1 MRDQS
6 RIAELAEAVADGRAV
21 DWKSAAGSA
30 STEDDRELVAS
41 LRGLA
46 AIGGFFGSLT
56 TPSADTSRARP
67 VLGPGTH
74 WGPLRIIEH
83 IGRGRFGDVYRAW
96 DPALARDVALKLVA
110 SGDTPLDEHVVEE
123 GRLMA
128 RVRHP
133 NVITIH
139 GAQRVDGVIGLWM
152 EFIDGRSLDA
162 ETSDRGP
169 FTADE
174 LVTTGIQLCHA
185 LAAVHGAGLVHR
197 DVKASNVLR
206 DRQGRLLLGDFGTGG
221 EIDRDDSSLAGLMGT
236 PAYLAPEIFRRQPA
250 TPQSDI
256 YSLGVLLFHLATGR
270 YPFAERSL
278 AALRQAHAGG
288 TPVAVSTLR
297 PDLPAALAE
306 VIQRSLDADASHR
319 FQSADDMAHALE
331 ILATRDTKWL
341 RRRVVT
347 AVIAAAVAVGVGWLV
362 WRPSSFSFKE
372 RDWVL
377 VAAFENRTGNPLLD
391 GAVEFALGLELGN
404 SPVVNVVPRVRVD
417 DTLALMRLPLDTRV
431 DARVGREV
439 ALRDGS
445 IRAVLA
451 GQSDAV
457 GPGVRFT
464 AQVLDPRDGAVVSSV
479 QEDAAAET
487 DLIPAIA
494 RLAVKV
500 RTRLGE
506 TLPALADTGPQM
518 PRVTTRSLKALRL
531 YQQAL
536 PDLFGEANPRVAE
549 KLLGEAVREDPD
561 FGVAHV
567 ARANAIWI
575 QRFAVCGGRPRF
587 FRAAEMDAHLEA
599 AAIAASQVTVED
611 RYRIEAETAEIQRFR
626 VPPGPE
632 REAQAQGAVV
642 ALEALLRLRPDD
654 VWALQT
660 LLRLLSPE
668 DPRVKPIAERVVSL
682 RPNSPYALV
691 QAATRLTDAGESG
704 LAQSLLVRAR
714 PLLDLPTAERAGD
727 GPAVNG
733 RLLQFDFAWLANDMH
748 EAAGMADELMAIWRR
763 APPEAA
769 ALHAEGIAR
778 RLLVLG
784 QLDRS
789 AEVASSLLRC
799 DGIRELMLTSV
810 VNCSRDP
817 DRARRF
823 LDQYGIDASF
833 LGRAYLY
840 VAAFLQAG
848 RLQEARAAAEAME
861 KLEQDAAL
869 KALTWARI
877 ALAEEQP
884 DRAIALL
891 KSVRLEPRQTLPY
904 YTLADAYAGVGDVQ
918 EAIRVLETAA
928 AVPLRRL
935 ATAHH
940 WLELQ
945 DRLARRYRQ
954 VGRFADADRVD
965 ATLRIRLTFADSNH
979 PIKRRLSTQ

>member
-1 MRDQS
+1 M
-6 RIAELAEAVADGRAV
+6 ALA
-21 DWKSAAGSA
+21 
-30 STEDDRELVAS
+30 LVAS
-41 LRGLA
+41 RTRAFSRRRRRWLA
-46 AIGGFFGSLT
+46 AAITG
-56 TPSADTSRARP
+56 
-67 VLGPGTH
+67 V
-74 WGPLRIIEH
+74 
-83 IGRGRFGDVYRAW
+83 
-96 DPALARDVALKLVA
+96 VALGV
-110 SGDTPLDEHVVEE
+110 SG
-123 GRLMA
+123 
-128 RVRHP
+128 
-133 NVITIH
+133 
-139 GAQRVDGVIGLWM
+139 W
-152 EFIDGRSLDA
+152 
-162 ETSDRGP
+162 
-169 FTADE
+169 
-174 LVTTGIQLCHA
+174 
-185 LAAVHGAGLVHR
+185 
-197 DVKASNVLR
+197 
-206 DRQGRLLLGDFGTGG
+206 
-221 EIDRDDSSLAGLMGT
+221 
-236 PAYLAPEIFRRQPA
+236 
-250 TPQSDI
+250 
-256 YSLGVLLFHLATGR
+256 LFWR
-270 YPFAERSL
+270 
-278 AALRQAHAGG
+278 
-288 TPVAVSTLR
+288 
-297 PDLPAALAE
+297 PAA
-306 VIQRSLDADASHR
+306 
-319 FQSADDMAHALE
+319 
-331 ILATRDTKWL
+331 
-341 RRRVVT
+341 
-347 AVIAAAVAVGVGWLV
+347 
-362 WRPSSFSFKE
+362 FSFME

-391 GAVEFALGLELGN
+391 DAVEFALGLELGN
-404 SPVVNVVPRVRVD
+404 SPVVNVVPRVRVE
-417 DTLALMRLPLDTRV
+417 DTLALMRLPLDARV

-599 AAIAASQVTVED
+599 AAIAASHVTVED

-642 ALEALLRLRPDD
+642 ALEALLRLRPDE
-654 VWALQT
+654 VWALQM

-733 RLLQFDFAWLANDMH
+733 RLLQFDFAWLANDVH
-748 EAAGMADELMAIWRR
+748 EAMRMADELVAIWRR

-833 LGRAYLY
+833 LGAAYPY

-861 KLEQDAAL
+861 KLERDAGL

-877 ALAEEQP
+877 AMAEGQP

-904 YTLADAYAGVGDVQ
+904 YTLADAYAEIGDVP
-918 EAIRVLETAA
+918 EAIRLLESAA
-928 AVPLRRL
+928 TVPLRRL
-935 ATAHH
+935 QTAHH

-954 VGRFADADRVD
+954 VGRTADADRVD